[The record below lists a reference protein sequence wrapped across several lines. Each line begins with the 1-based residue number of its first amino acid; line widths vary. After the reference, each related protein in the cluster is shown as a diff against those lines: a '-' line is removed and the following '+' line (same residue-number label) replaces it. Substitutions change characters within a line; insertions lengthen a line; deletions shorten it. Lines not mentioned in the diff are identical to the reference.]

1 MPGVGV
7 FDSLPLPLPCRT
19 NALVATRGAGSRSLG
34 LRRCYAVMRSRHSLS
49 QKAEGACGRLI
60 SSCCSCQHGGRGV
73 AHDAP
78 DPPSPPA
85 LLAAAGA
92 RPLAGRLR
100 CAEPALG

>member
-1 MPGVGV
+1 M
-7 FDSLPLPLPCRT
+7 
-19 NALVATRGAGSRSLG
+19 
-34 LRRCYAVMRSRHSLS
+34 
-49 QKAEGACGRLI
+49 
-60 SSCCSCQHGGRGV
+60 GRGV

-100 CAEPALG
+100 CAEPALGAGAGRPSPRLSAGAGSGHRREWRGAGLPRRRLVDGGAEEKTQHRGEPLQEEES